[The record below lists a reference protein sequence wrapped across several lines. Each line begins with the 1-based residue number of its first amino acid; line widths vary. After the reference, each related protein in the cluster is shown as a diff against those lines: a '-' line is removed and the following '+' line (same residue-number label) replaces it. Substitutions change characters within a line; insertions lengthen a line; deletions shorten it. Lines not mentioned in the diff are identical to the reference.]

1 MNNIFN
7 ENMSESEAIHA
18 FFVAIDNKPEDEI
31 EEIKRQLFEVLPL
44 ITKRELEK
52 GYMTEQFKIKY
63 GHLEKCF
70 PDLLNAYL
78 DMDCYVKGIT
88 I

>member
-52 GYMTEQFKIKY
+52 GYMTE
-63 GHLEKCF
+63 
-70 PDLLNAYL
+70 
-78 DMDCYVKGIT
+78 
-88 I
+88 